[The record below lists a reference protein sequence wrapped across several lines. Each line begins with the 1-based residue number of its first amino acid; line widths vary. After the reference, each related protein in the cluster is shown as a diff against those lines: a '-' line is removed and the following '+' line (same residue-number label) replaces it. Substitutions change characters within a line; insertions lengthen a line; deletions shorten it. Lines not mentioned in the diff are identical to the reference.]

1 MAKSQIS
8 NGQIPNDQIPNLCL
22 QMAIGPPSA
31 FQCCDKKCC
40 TDLEREGE
48 TCHKVSAHLQVVPT
62 FENSSLAKA
71 IFFDKLMLLFLQ
83 PPYNSQMG
91 SAKESNEFPWDAGKE
106 RKGHFP
112 PSNSEQCHKQLNES
126 SSNEFQLKDI
136 FSEISQVHLYS
147 RQVKVETFGKS
158 TQRTLTPRHAA
169 QIVECSQFWVRAS
182 FYWGLISLSA
192 SQLSIFTFF
201 FSYFVKAHTR
211 KPFLFN
217 WGQAAQKTNPQK
229 WS

>member
-1 MAKSQIS
+1 
-8 NGQIPNDQIPNLCL
+8 
-22 QMAIGPPSA
+22 
-31 FQCCDKKCC
+31 
-40 TDLEREGE
+40 
-48 TCHKVSAHLQVVPT
+48 
-62 FENSSLAKA
+62 
-71 IFFDKLMLLFLQ
+71 
-83 PPYNSQMG
+83 MG

-136 FSEISQVHLYS
+136 FSERSQVHLYS

-158 TQRTLTPRHAA
+158 TQRTLTPSHAA

-192 SQLSIFTFF
+192 SQLSLYTFF
-201 FSYFVKAHTR
+201 F
-211 KPFLFN
+211 FLFR
-217 WGQAAQKTNPQK
+217 KTKKRSFLIEARLSKNKSTKMVLGTKAWFPWVPCNCLDSHSCFLIMLYIIYKQRGFCI
-229 WS
+229 SVLNYCQNCNRNV

>member
-1 MAKSQIS
+1 
-8 NGQIPNDQIPNLCL
+8 
-22 QMAIGPPSA
+22 
-31 FQCCDKKCC
+31 
-40 TDLEREGE
+40 
-48 TCHKVSAHLQVVPT
+48 
-62 FENSSLAKA
+62 
-71 IFFDKLMLLFLQ
+71 
-83 PPYNSQMG
+83 MG

-136 FSEISQVHLYS
+136 FSERSQVHLHS

-158 TQRTLTPRHAA
+158 TQRTLTPSPHHAA

-201 FSYFVKAHTR
+201 VFSLNHTQENLSFLIEARLPKNKSTKMVLGTKAWVPWVPCNCLDSPSCFLIMLYFIYKQCGFCISVLNYVKIAIGC
-211 KPFLFN
+211 KN
-217 WGQAAQKTNPQK
+217 DK
-229 WS
+229 

>member
-1 MAKSQIS
+1 
-8 NGQIPNDQIPNLCL
+8 
-22 QMAIGPPSA
+22 
-31 FQCCDKKCC
+31 
-40 TDLEREGE
+40 
-48 TCHKVSAHLQVVPT
+48 
-62 FENSSLAKA
+62 
-71 IFFDKLMLLFLQ
+71 
-83 PPYNSQMG
+83 MG

-136 FSEISQVHLYS
+136 FSERSQVHLYS

-158 TQRTLTPRHAA
+158 TQRTLTPHHAA

-192 SQLSIFTFF
+192 SQLSILTFF
-201 FSYFVKAHTR
+201 F
-211 KPFLFN
+211 FLFR
-217 WGQAAQKTNPQK
+217 KTKKRSFLIEARLPKNKSTKMVLGTKAWVPWVPCNCLDSHSCFLIMLYIIYKQCGINK
-229 WS
+229 